1 MTYLEVYNEIM
12 RIVWGETAPPP
23 SVTSL
28 ILGAGT
34 TDTSI
39 SSTAF
44 VYRIGG
50 KPYTSLV
57 NAIGTAFSAADTI
70 NTGAAAGYYW
80 GIWLIQIN
88 TSGTISTKSPSA
100 DQVYTIEA
108 LAIAAIPSADA
119 NNYIMG
125 YVTIQS
131 NTGASW
137 TANTDDLVAESDCN
151 DINFY
156 SLCVGS
162 YKGSNGVIARARK
175 QIQENHNYWFME
187 NERSI
192 SLLENEIEYNL
203 PATFKQEIS
212 VMYYDSDTEVYREI
226 DKLNQKE
233 YTDYLENY
241 LITALL
247 GDYVSKATTLSVGST
262 AENIANTACR
272 YRINGT
278 SYTAS
283 ANAVGTAF
291 TSADTINTAGSTGLY
306 WGVWAVQINSS
317 GTISTKSPS
326 SNQVYTT
333 EALAIAALPSADTD
347 NVILGYVTVNSLSH
361 TA

>member
-1 MTYLEVYNEIM
+1 
-12 RIVWGETAPPP
+12 
-23 SVTSL
+23 
-28 ILGAGT
+28 
-34 TDTSI
+34 
-39 SSTAF
+39 
-44 VYRIGG
+44 
-50 KPYTSLV
+50 
-57 NAIGTAFSAADTI
+57 
-70 NTGAAAGYYW
+70 
-80 GIWLIQIN
+80 
-88 TSGTISTKSPSA
+88 
-100 DQVYTIEA
+100 
-108 LAIAAIPSADA
+108 
-119 NNYIMG
+119 
-125 YVTIQS
+125 
-131 NTGASW
+131 
-137 TANTDDLVAESDCN
+137 
-151 DINFY
+151 
-156 SLCVGS
+156 
-162 YKGSNGVIARARK
+162 
-175 QIQENHNYWFME
+175 
-187 NERSI
+187 
-192 SLLENEIEYNL
+192 
-203 PATFKQEIS
+203 FKQEIS

-272 YRINGT
+272 YRVNGT

-361 TA
+361 TAWTAGTDDLTDGSDCTEANFYNSVTGVDNTEEYPLYYYVAPQSTTYRKIMFLPVPEEDKTDGIYIRHYQYLAGLADDNDTWDAYEDQISTEAPELLIWMAVKDLAMTQRDSILMQTASMNLIEYFKLFKSKDWNYKIANSSKIPYKDV